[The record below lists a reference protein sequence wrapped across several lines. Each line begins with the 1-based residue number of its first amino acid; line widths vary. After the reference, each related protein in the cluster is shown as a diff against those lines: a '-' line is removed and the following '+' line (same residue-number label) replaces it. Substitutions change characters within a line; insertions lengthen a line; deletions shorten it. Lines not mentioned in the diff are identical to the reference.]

1 MIKNLPTHFSN
12 KLEINYNK
20 NTAYLT
26 DRVKLKSVLPGIVFG
41 LFLAALGFYE
51 WFNSF
56 GSGGKE
62 LIPLQDGSVAYT
74 SAIAVW
80 FFDLCFV
87 ILGLALFLS
96 NLLLFIHYNKYI
108 IRNNNVIIIKRPVFK
123 DKIILQETL
132 DKYAGV
138 RFRVEFIELGF
149 MTQNRYIVELYHK
162 NPKKSIPLYISKSAK
177 NVRLK
182 WKEYAKKF
190 KLPAMIN
197 TDEGLKK
204 IELKNLNKS
213 LAAQAKLG
221 VVEDKYDT
229 YEHLPSSVTFVRK
242 KDKMVLK
249 VRKIVWD
256 IYDIVAWVAIIITSC
271 ASAFVW
277 FNLDAFTGILSST
290 LYILSFIAFVIVM
303 VSVQI
308 LFRKEKLVIKKHKIV
323 NTHKYMLFS
332 TKHNEMMKKDVESV
346 EVSENPLT
354 GRYYVSI
361 VSDKNTITFGAKM
374 PIKDLQWIKRFLI
387 HEIIH

>member
-1 MIKNLPTHFSN
+1 
-12 KLEINYNK
+12 
-20 NTAYLT
+20 
-26 DRVKLKSVLPGIVFG
+26 
-41 LFLAALGFYE
+41 
-51 WFNSF
+51 
-56 GSGGKE
+56 
-62 LIPLQDGSVAYT
+62 
-74 SAIAVW
+74 
-80 FFDLCFV
+80 
-87 ILGLALFLS
+87 
-96 NLLLFIHYNKYI
+96 
-108 IRNNNVIIIKRPVFK
+108 
-123 DKIILQETL
+123 
-132 DKYAGV
+132 
-138 RFRVEFIELGF
+138 
-149 MTQNRYIVELYHK
+149 
-162 NPKKSIPLYISKSAK
+162 
-177 NVRLK
+177 
-182 WKEYAKKF
+182 
-190 KLPAMIN
+190 
-197 TDEGLKK
+197 
-204 IELKNLNKS
+204 
-213 LAAQAKLG
+213 
-221 VVEDKYDT
+221 
-229 YEHLPSSVTFVRK
+229 
-242 KDKMVLK
+242 MVLK

-271 ASAFVW
+271 ASVFVW

>member
-1 MIKNLPTHFSN
+1 MNKNLPPHFSN
-12 KLEINYNK
+12 RLEINYNK
-20 NTAYLT
+20 HTAYLT

-41 LFLAALGFYE
+41 LLLVALGFYE
-51 WFNSF
+51 WYNSF
-56 GSGGKE
+56 GGGGTE
-62 LIPLQDGSVAYT
+62 LIPLQDKNALYT
-74 SAIAVW
+74 PVFAVW

-87 ILGLALFLS
+87 IIGLALFFT
-96 NLLLFIHYNKYI
+96 NALLFIRYNKYI
-108 IRNNNVIIIKRPVFK
+108 IKNNNVIIIRRPAFK
-123 DKIILQETL
+123 NKIILQETL
-132 DKYAGV
+132 DKYSGV
-138 RFRVEFIELGF
+138 RFRVEFMEMGF
-149 MTQNRYIVELYHK
+149 LTQNRYIVELYHK

-190 KLPAMIN
+190 KLPAMID

-213 LAAQAKLG
+213 LADQVSLG
-221 VVEDKYDT
+221 FIEDKYDT
-229 YEHLPSSVTFVRK
+229 YEYLPSSVTFVRK

-256 IYDIVAWVAIIITSC
+256 IYNIIAWIALFIISVASI
-271 ASAFVW
+271 FVW
-277 FNLDAFTGILSST
+277 FNWDAFTGILSTT
-290 LYILSFIAFVIVM
+290 LYTLSFIALFIVII
-303 VSVQI
+303 SVQV

-332 TKHNEMMKKDVESV
+332 TKHNEMMKKDIEAI

-361 VSDKNTITFGAKM
+361 VSDKKTITFGAKM

-387 HEIIH
+387 HEIIR